1 MVNKR
6 KFPRVRKRVPVK
18 LCFSDSDV
26 ITETKNISGNGA
38 LCAVTKP
45 LTLMT
50 KLDITML
57 IPKTADAED
66 TVKTIRCK
74 GVVVR
79 VERNG
84 EDSEYSHDIA
94 IFFNDIKDQDRKKL
108 TSYIAQF
115 VAN

>member
-1 MVNKR
+1 MMDKR
-6 KFPRVRKRVPVK
+6 KYPRVKKRVPVK

-45 LTLMT
+45 LNLMT

-57 IPKTADAED
+57 IPKTAATDD

-84 EDSEYSHDIA
+84 DESEYSHDIA
-94 IFFNDIKDQDRKKL
+94 IFFNDIKEPDRKKL
-108 TSYIAQF
+108 TNYITQF
-115 VAN
+115 VSN